1 MKNLAKILETSLLYD
16 QLNVTSLA
24 AFEHLSRRFQLILAA
39 HANDSLNP
47 VYAGAEFYGGDDGD
61 ELLAPEL
68 RRKVLEGMKTQAK
81 VLEVQQKQKELKV
94 PLPRGPKGGP
104 KGDRV

>member
-1 MKNLAKILETSLLYD
+1 M
-16 QLNVTSLA
+16 TSLA

-104 KGDRV
+104 KGGV